1 MDGARLSQ
9 TGLVFSGE
17 GSYLFAVSTVQE
29 IKAAIAALSPAER
42 AELDRALHKP
52 SRVGKRLK
60 LPDQA
65 ARRRRIFGNRVLPN
79 LVLEARESERT

>member
-1 MDGARLSQ
+1 M
-9 TGLVFSGE
+9 
-17 GSYLFAVSTVQE
+17 STVQE

-52 SRVGKRLK
+52 GRAGKRLK
-60 LPDQA
+60 LPVQA